1 MTHTLSGRP
10 PNMRHMRHTHH
21 GAWPQASHPSPSVTE
36 NAIKSMAVTLVTL
49 VTLVTNKPDPS
60 GKVATSVTPTV
71 TQVSRLLAPMPV
83 FLSGGRGVGGG
94 YAFVLCGM
102 GQRSLQ
108 RLNPAR
114 IKFWFTRHIS
124 IPSFAI
130 PPKYRASAPSISSE
144 YSHNSPS
151 KSNNSPL
158 GPLAR
163 DSNISSYTAHASS
176 DGGCAWTLAP
186 HNTANVNA
194 INLMTISFLMEGDE
208 T

>member
-1 MTHTLSGRP
+1 MVKEIVEMTDHNPIEGTTAL
-10 PNMRHMRHTHH
+10 NM
-21 GAWPQASHPSPSVTE
+21 
-36 NAIKSMAVTLVTL
+36 
-49 VTLVTNKPDPS
+49 
-60 GKVATSVTPTV
+60 
-71 TQVSRLLAPMPV
+71 LLYMVPMPL

-94 YAFVLCGM
+94 YAFALCGM

-130 PPKYRASAPSISSE
+130 PPKYRASAPSIASE
-144 YSHNSPS
+144 YSHNSKS

-176 DGGCAWTLAP
+176 DGSCAWTLAP
-186 HNTANVNA
+186 HNTAIVNA
-194 INLMTISFLMEGDE
+194 INLMTIAFLMEGDK